1 MNIRPRVL
9 AAIAVTGISGV
20 ILAGCSTADPNSSGD
35 SDGAMNAQT
44 AADSSNSDAATPAV
58 WDSTQMHTITIDY
71 DESDYDAL
79 ISSYMESSE
88 KVWISATVTIDG
100 ETFEN
105 VGLKLKGNSSL
116 RGLTEDADATVSAA
130 HPEDL
135 PWIIRLDKYVDDQS
149 MDGATEFVVRGNSSG
164 TSLNE
169 AVALDLLADTGLAA
183 EEAIAVS
190 FSANGS
196 DSSLRLVIENPNDAW
211 MERELG
217 DGYLWK
223 AESPGTW
230 DYIDEDPESYKEAF
244 DQEGG
249 EDNYEPLIDFLQF
262 VNESDDETFGT
273 DLDEWLDV
281 DAFATYLA
289 FQNVVNN
296 FDDIDGPGNN
306 SYLYWDTDTSQ
317 MTVVNWDL
325 NLAFGQ
331 ENIGGGGGQGGG
343 PGGALPD
350 ADAEAGAAPGGKAG
364 GGGERPDRG
373 QAPDGAT
380 APDGAALPDGA
391 ERPER
396 PGTANGGQ
404 RPDGAQALGD
414 AADAGAGQAGGA
426 NKGGGRGGS
435 NILSERFLANTDFN
449 ALYETAV
456 EDLTESLFTSGT
468 AQEDLETWSELLTTD
483 ASDLV
488 DPDVV
493 ATESQTL
500 SDAFPL

>member
-1 MNIRPRVL
+1 MNIHPRVL

-35 SDGAMNAQT
+35 SDGATKAQA
-44 AADSSNSDAATPAV
+44 AADSSPSDTATPVV
-58 WDSTQMHTITIDY
+58 WDSTQMHTITVDY
-71 DESDYDAL
+71 NESDYDAL

-116 RGLTEDADATVSAA
+116 RGLTEDEDATVSAA

-135 PWIIRLDKYVDDQS
+135 PWIIRLDKYLDDQS
-149 MDGATEFVVRGNSSG
+149 MDGATEFVVRGNSSE

-190 FSANGS
+190 FAANGS

-230 DYIDEDPESYKEAF
+230 DYIDDNPDSYNEAF

-273 DLDEWLDV
+273 DLDQWLDV

-306 SYLYWDTDTSQ
+306 SYLYWDTDDSQ

-331 ENIGGGGGQGGG
+331 ENIGGGGGQGGQDGG

-350 ADAEAGAAPGGKAG
+350 ADAAAGA
-364 GGGERPDRG
+364 
-373 QAPDGAT
+373 
-380 APDGAALPDGA
+380 APDGAAGGGQRPNGGQLPDGA

-396 PGTANGGQ
+396 PDAVDGGQ
-404 RPDGAQALGD
+404 RPDGAQAPSD
-414 AADAGAGQAGGA
+414 AADAGAQPAGGA

-435 NILSERFLANTDFN
+435 NILSERFLANADFS
-449 ALYETAV
+449 ALYEAAV

-468 AQEDLETWSELLTTD
+468 AQEDLDTWSELLTSD

-488 DPDVV
+488 DPDVL
-493 ATESQTL
+493 ATEAQTL
-500 SDAFPL
+500 SDAFPS